1 MSDFLGNQHRQKMDA
16 ELQITSPHKNFK
28 NWKDVDETKLAL
40 AIEIPYFLLTNG
52 MGKSLA
58 KPILQPLSL
67 TNFTH
72 NVWWAAQIIFNNTET
87 KPTQQHLHTWKCTWT
102 PPRCSNIIQTSRSHI
117 KDNQKKD
124 PSFGINK
131 PVKIKISGD
140 GAKMSRMIVFL
151 PPTNRRESH
160 VVKRKQN
167 NYYCQWPRKIQHPWT
182 LFLISHQWHQL
193 RNCAPW
199 STVELWMTLCLRFC
213 WYFISRREGCCEE
226 R

>member
-1 MSDFLGNQHRQKMDA
+1 MFDFLGNQHRQKMDA

-52 MGKSLA
+52 MRKSLA

-67 TNFTH
+67 TNFTY

-102 PPRCSNIIQTSRSHI
+102 PPRCSNIIQTLRSHI

-140 GAKMSRMIVFL
+140 GAKMSRMILSFCLLQTGEKVML
-151 PPTNRRESH
+151 KGNRTTTTVNGPEKYDTHEHSFSL
-160 VVKRKQN
+160 VIN
-167 NYYCQWPRKIQHPWT
+167 DI
-182 LFLISHQWHQL
+182 
-193 RNCAPW
+193 NCETAPLGALLNFEW
-199 STVELWMTLCLRFC
+199 RYQKEMQCVQVTDFSL
-213 WYFISRREGCCEE
+213 
-226 R
+226 

>member
-28 NWKDVDETKLAL
+28 NWKDVNKTKLAL

-67 TNFTH
+67 TNFTY
-72 NVWWAAQIIFNNTET
+72 NVWWVAQIIFNNTET

-102 PPRCSNIIQTSRSHI
+102 PPTCWNINQTLRSHI
-117 KDNQKKD
+117 KDLQKKD

-140 GAKMSRMIVFL
+140 GAKMSRSTNFMILSFCLLQTGEKVML
-151 PPTNRRESH
+151 LKGNRTTAIVNGLE
-160 VVKRKQN
+160 KYN
-167 NYYCQWPRKIQHPWT
+167 
-182 LFLISHQWHQL
+182 
-193 RNCAPW
+193 
-199 STVELWMTLCLRFC
+199 TVEHSFSLV
-213 WYFISRREGCCEE
+213 INDINCETAPLGALLNSE
-226 R
+226 WRYQKEMQRV

>member
-1 MSDFLGNQHRQKMDA
+1 MSDFLGNQHRQKTDA

-67 TNFTH
+67 TNFTY
-72 NVWWAAQIIFNNTET
+72 NVWWVAQIIFNNTET

-102 PPRCSNIIQTSRSHI
+102 PPRCSNIIQTLRSRI
-117 KDNQKKD
+117 KDLQKKD

-140 GAKMSRMIVFL
+140 GAKMSRSTNFMILSFCLLQTGEKVML
-151 PPTNRRESH
+151 KGNRTAIVNGPE
-160 VVKRKQN
+160 K
-167 NYYCQWPRKIQHPWT
+167 YDT
-182 LFLISHQWHQL
+182 LEHSFSLVINDI
-193 RNCAPW
+193 NCETAP
-199 STVELWMTLCLRFC
+199 LGALL
-213 WYFISRREGCCEE
+213 YFEWRYQKDMQCV
-226 R
+226 

>member
-1 MSDFLGNQHRQKMDA
+1 MSDFLDNQHRQKMDA

-67 TNFTH
+67 TNFTY
-72 NVWWAAQIIFNNTET
+72 NVWWVAQYIFNNTET

-102 PPRCSNIIQTSRSHI
+102 PPRCSNIIQTLRSHI
-117 KDNQKKD
+117 KDLQKKD
-124 PSFGINK
+124 PSFAINK

-140 GAKMSRMIVFL
+140 GAKMSRS
-151 PPTNRRESH
+151 TN
-160 VVKRKQN
+160 
-167 NYYCQWPRKIQHPWT
+167 
-182 LFLISHQWHQL
+182 FLILSFCLLQTGEKVMLLKGNRTTAIVNGPEKYDTLEHSFSL
-193 RNCAPW
+193 VINDNNCE
-199 STVELWMTLCLRFC
+199 TVPLGALLNFEWRYQKEMQCV
-213 WYFISRREGCCEE
+213 
-226 R
+226 

>member
-1 MSDFLGNQHRQKMDA
+1 MSDFLGNQNRQKMDA
-16 ELQITSPHKNFK
+16 TLQITSPHKNFK

-67 TNFTH
+67 TNFTD
-72 NVWWAAQIIFNNTET
+72 NVWWVAQIIFNNTET

-102 PPRCSNIIQTSRSHI
+102 PPRCSNIIQTLRSHI
-117 KDNQKKD
+117 KELQKKD

-140 GAKMSRMIVFL
+140 GAKMSRS
-151 PPTNRRESH
+151 TN
-160 VVKRKQN
+160 
-167 NYYCQWPRKIQHPWT
+167 
-182 LFLISHQWHQL
+182 FLILSFCLLQTGEKVMLLKGNRTTAIVNGPEKYDTLEHSFPL
-193 RNCAPW
+193 VINDINCETAPLGALLNFEW
-199 STVELWMTLCLRFC
+199 RYQKEMQCV
-213 WYFISRREGCCEE
+213 
-226 R
+226 